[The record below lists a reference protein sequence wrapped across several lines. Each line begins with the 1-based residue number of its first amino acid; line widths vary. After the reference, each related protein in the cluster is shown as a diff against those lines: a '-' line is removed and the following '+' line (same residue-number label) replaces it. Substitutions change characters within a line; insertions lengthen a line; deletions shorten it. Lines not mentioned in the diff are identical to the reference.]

1 MSSISPYDEA
11 LLIIK
16 QHPGTSGAAGL
27 ATLVLSL
34 YNATCGYAF
43 RECVDSLD
51 DRLTALSLRL
61 VQHSA
66 AHGETEDLQAACKI
80 LADDLYPGLWEMGV
94 AMSQARETTRRR
106 WKEEEAARE
115 AAEIAEAEK
124 AFMSDA
130 KRRAIPAAVAEA
142 MIEFEDGKLDS
153 SYYSYGDW
161 RRKTISRDQ
170 VSASIREHGTG
181 FVNWNPESSCMLG
194 IILEGRL
201 HYVYADYDL
210 REQYLASLNP
220 PVDES

>member
-1 MSSISPYDEA
+1 MNGLGQYNPVAQFQCFSYPVVQSHVSSRAIRRKYARTVP
-11 LLIIK
+11 LC
-16 QHPGTSGAAGL
+16 Q
-27 ATLVLSL
+27 
-34 YNATCGYAF
+34 AF
-43 RECVDSLD
+43 RVANLKVIDNY
-51 DRLTALSLRL
+51 
-61 VQHSA
+61 A
-66 AHGETEDLQAACKI
+66 AHGETEDLQAAGKI